1 MNAPNSTQHFFEL
14 ASSANTSNSTL
25 AQLQD
30 GYICHLQDQSLL
42 QASGDDAASF
52 LHNQLSNDVEHLN
65 DTQARYAAY
74 CTPKGRMLASF
85 LYWKSDDNIVL
96 QCSSSLQPALQK
108 RLQMFVMRSKVKLED
123 VSEQFATIG
132 LGGKTASAFLL
143 TQFTQLPEVIN
154 DKISGEAGTIIRV
167 HDAFDTP
174 RYLWIL
180 PHTKL
185 IDISAQID
193 ASLKKVDASIWR
205 LGNIHAGVPQ
215 VLEQSKEK
223 FVPQMINFELIGGVN
238 FRKGCYPG
246 QEIVARSQY
255 LGKLKRRMAIAR
267 VSADS
272 VDIATEVFSDNDPT
286 QPCGMIVSAERDF
299 DQNFACLVEM
309 KLADQEQG
317 KVHLGSHMGPI
328 LNFLPL
334 PYAYLDVTE

>member
-14 ASSANTSNSTL
+14 ASSINTSNSTL

-65 DTQARYAAY
+65 YTQARYAAY

-85 LYWKSDDNIVL
+85 LYWKSDGNIIL

-180 PHTKL
+180 THTKL